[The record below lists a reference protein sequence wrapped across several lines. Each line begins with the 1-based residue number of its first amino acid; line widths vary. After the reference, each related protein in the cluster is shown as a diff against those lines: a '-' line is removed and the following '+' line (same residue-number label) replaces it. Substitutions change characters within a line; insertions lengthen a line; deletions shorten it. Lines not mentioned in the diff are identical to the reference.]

1 MSGFVGQIKTAVFGA
16 LSVSEGETFDT
27 IGLAQALDQI
37 FAQMVAE
44 KAMKAEDAKCM
55 SRQITNI
62 FNAVTTL
69 GPDGRAEIKAALA
82 HILSQDL
89 CINFE
94 GPVTTRNTDPLFIA
108 IDDADQDAVLDILHD
123 VDVNHYSATS
133 GTTPLYHAMSN
144 MDGLCVPILQTLLD
158 NGAKP
163 ALGAEGLNVLH
174 GLAFASIEDSDVPEL
189 SRVIRRC
196 VALGADIEQHTA
208 TLKWTPLMVAISEW
222 NLPAAR
228 ALLLAGAN
236 PDAHAGDLDGRGVTA
251 LDLAAN
257 MHAAVDLLDEFQ
269 ATAKSASL
277 TVACTAHDARAFQPA
292 L

>member
-37 FAQMVAE
+37 FAQMVAD
-44 KAMKAEDAKCM
+44 KALKAEDAKCM
-55 SRQITNI
+55 SRQIANI

-69 GPDGRAEIKAALA
+69 GADGRSEIKAALA
-82 HILSQDL
+82 HILSQDMN
-89 CINFE
+89 IMFE
-94 GPVTTRNTDPLFIA
+94 GPVAARNTEPLFVA

-123 VDVNHYSATS
+123 VDLNHRSASS
-133 GTTPLYHAMSN
+133 GATPLYHAMSN
-144 MDGLCVPILQTLLD
+144 MDGLSVPILQTLLD
-158 NGAKP
+158 NGANP
-163 ALGAEGLNVLH
+163 SHGAGGLNVLH
-174 GLAFASIEDSDVPEL
+174 ALAFASIEDSDVPEL

-196 VALGADIEQHTA
+196 IALGADIEQHTA

-277 TVACTAHDARAFQPA
+277 TVACAVHGARAFQPA